1 MPLATMGTQNTSIT
15 FCDVQPKNL
24 QHPQFQLAH
33 TKSPTNGC
41 TQASISTP
49 WMGGLLLHLTPSAN
63 GSCTT
68 LHCLEKPQARVG
80 VSEKTLYRLRIRLH
94 NSILQKKGVF
104 QYIFTPSSL
113 TVVVQLLGRIS
124 TIHHAYKNGG
134 SVIP

>member
-1 MPLATMGTQNTSIT
+1 MPLATIGTQNTSIT

-94 NSILQKKGVF
+94 NSILQKKRSFSIHFYTIKFDSCGS
-104 QYIFTPSSL
+104 IAETHKH
-113 TVVVQLLGRIS
+113 
-124 TIHHAYKNGG
+124 IHHAYKNGG
-134 SVIP
+134 SVIQ